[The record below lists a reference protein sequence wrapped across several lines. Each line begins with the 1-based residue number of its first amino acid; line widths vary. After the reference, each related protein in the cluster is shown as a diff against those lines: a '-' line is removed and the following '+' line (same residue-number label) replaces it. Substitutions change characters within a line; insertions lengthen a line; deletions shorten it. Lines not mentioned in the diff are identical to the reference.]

1 VTVKDLKKEAMI
13 KAEVNTPDQ
22 FLCLSAQHTKFWQK
36 LNKLGLRNLKTLQD
50 RMNVPADIDATV
62 ELDDQE
68 YNRLLSEFER
78 IHFK

>member
-1 VTVKDLKKEAMI
+1 MTVKDLKKEVLI
-13 KAEVNTPDQ
+13 KAGVKTPDQ
-22 FLCLSAQHTKFWQK
+22 FWRLSAQHAKFWQK
-36 LNKLGLRNLKTLQD
+36 LNKLGLKNLKTLQD
-50 RMNVPADIDATV
+50 RMNVPADVDATV